1 VASHPEESHPDVESP
16 ASPIALESLQ
26 AEAESVYPDTL
37 MAAHAALE
45 ERDAVNAALE
55 AVVAARDAEVTQ
67 QALEISELKRLLASS
82 RSGHTGSVR
91 ASTDVKRS
99 TKPSF
104 AFAPTLE

>member
-1 VASHPEESHPDVESP
+1 MGSSKQSDLSSCSSKSSTVIHPEVESP
-16 ASPIALESLQ
+16 ASPIVEESLQ

-45 ERDAVNAALE
+45 ERDAVVAQLE
-55 AVVAARDAEVTQ
+55 
-67 QALEISELKRLLASS
+67 LENSELKRLLAAS
-82 RSGHTGSVR
+82 RSRCTGSVQ

-99 TKPSF
+99 TKSSS